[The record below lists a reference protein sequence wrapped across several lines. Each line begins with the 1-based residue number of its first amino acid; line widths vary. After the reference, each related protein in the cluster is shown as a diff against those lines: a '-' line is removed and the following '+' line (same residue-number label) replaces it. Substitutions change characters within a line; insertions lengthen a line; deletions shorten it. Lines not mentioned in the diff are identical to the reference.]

1 VQFQR
6 LRLSGF
12 KSFVEPTEF
21 RIEPGL
27 TGVVGPNGCGKS
39 NLLEALRWVMGAN
52 SAKAMRAGG
61 MDEVIFAGAGTR
73 VPRNHAE
80 VTLTIDNSDRTAPAQ
95 FNDHQTI
102 EVVRRIDRGAGSTYR
117 VNSREVR
124 ARDVQLLFADASTGA
139 NSPALVRQGQIS
151 ELIAAKPQNRRR
163 ILEEAAGVSGL
174 HTRRHEAELR
184 LRAAETNLSRLDD
197 VTNELETALNR
208 LKREARQ
215 AEKYKR
221 LSGEIRALQGAV
233 LFSRW
238 TEARDVLVR
247 VDGESQEAGRTVEIT
262 TREASVAA
270 AQALTAEQA
279 IAPLREEEQV
289 AAAVLHRLAIEKDR
303 AERDAAQAAEAVRRL
318 SDDLRRLD
326 EDRDR
331 EIQIVDD
338 AKAALSK
345 IELERSDLAARIAA
359 APERMPQLQAGA
371 DAAERARAAAETE
384 VEQLAARAAG
394 EQTARRAATA
404 RAEEA
409 RTRLNRADRA
419 LDATKI
425 DQANLGPDTAPE
437 AEAAKARFDAA
448 LETLR
453 LARAAVEAAETERTE
468 AANAEAATRETARK
482 LEDQLGRLKTEA
494 RGLTQLTAQPRK
506 GGFTPALDDVSPDRG
521 YEAALAAALGD
532 DLDASLDRKAPSFWG
547 GRDTVG
553 PTWPQG
559 ATPLAPLIKAPPAL
573 AARLAFTAVV
583 SREDGERLQAALP
596 AGARLVS
603 KEGDLWRW
611 DGFVARADA
620 PKPAAVRLEQ
630 RTRLSEVEVEVAKL
644 SPAAA
649 EASLAHQTSA
659 QRVRTADEA
668 LRNARRAPPEAERAL
683 GTARDRVE
691 QLARDAVRR
700 DARSQALNETL
711 IRLQAEYD
719 EAKAFAGEAEAD
731 LSAIPAGDD
740 LAPQL
745 TAAREA
751 STRAREAAG
760 AARSALDNEGRERA
774 GRARRMEA
782 LDRDRADWSR
792 RAASTDSRLTALAK
806 DRAEVEAALIEARTA
821 PEALEERKLK
831 LLDEYAV
838 AEARRDRAAEALANA
853 DNLRIQADREQRAS
867 EQRASEAR
875 ELRASL
881 SARLDAARER
891 LAEMAQTIRDTI
903 RIEPDELGRRI
914 AEEATAVPA
923 DASGIEAHLMAL
935 ERERDQIGA
944 VNLRAEEES
953 IEYATRLDA
962 MRSERADLTGAIGR
976 LRDGIESLNA
986 EGRERLLAAFEVING
1001 HFQTLFQ
1008 ALFGG
1013 GQAELRLIESD
1024 DPLEAGLEIFAC
1036 PPGKRLSTMSL
1047 MSGGEQALTAAA
1059 LIFGVFL
1066 ANPAPICVLDEVDA
1080 PLDDANVDR
1089 FCNMLAEMRQ
1099 RTQTRF
1105 IAITHNP
1112 VTMSRM
1118 DRLFGVTMPEQG
1130 VSQLV
1135 SVDLKQAEA
1144 MVAQ

>member
-238 TEARDVLVR
+238 SEARDVLVR

-270 AQALTAEQA
+270 ALALTAQQA
-279 IAPLREEEQV
+279 IAPLREKEQV

-318 SDDLRRLD
+318 SEALRRLD
-326 EDRDR
+326 EDRER
-331 EIQIVDD
+331 EVQIIDE
-338 AKAALSK
+338 AKATLSK
-345 IELERSDLAARIAA
+345 IELERSDLGARIAA
-359 APERMPQLQAGA
+359 APERMPQLLAA
-371 DAAERARAAAETE
+371 AEAAERARAAAETE

-394 EQTARRAATA
+394 EQAAGRAATA
-404 RAEEA
+404 RAQEA
-409 RTRLNRADRA
+409 RTRLTRADRA
-419 LDATKI
+419 LEAAKLDH
-425 DQANLGPDTAPE
+425 ANLGPDTAPE
-437 AEAAKARFDAA
+437 AEAVQAKFGAA

-453 LARAAVEAAETERTE
+453 LARAAVEAAEAERAE
-468 AANAEAATRETARK
+468 AAIAEAATREAARK

-494 RGLTQLTAQPRK
+494 RGLTQLTAQPHK
-506 GGFTPALDDVSPDRG
+506 GGFAPALDDVSPDRG

-547 GRDTVG
+547 GRQTDG
-553 PTWPQG
+553 PAWPNG

-583 SREDGERLQAALP
+583 SREDGEHLQGALP
-596 AGARLVS
+596 IGARLVS

-630 RTRLSEVEVEVAKL
+630 RTRLSEVGAEVAKL
-644 SPAAA
+644 SPSAE
-649 EASLAHQTSA
+649 EASFAHQAAS
-659 QRVRTADEA
+659 QRVRTSDDA

-683 GTARDRVE
+683 ATARDRVE

-700 DARSQALNETL
+700 DARAQALNETL
-711 IRLQAEYD
+711 ARLQAEYD
-719 EAKAFAGEAEAD
+719 EAMAFSAQAQAD
-731 LSAIPAGDD
+731 LSALPIADD

-760 AARSALDNEGRERA
+760 AAGSALDNEGRERA

-782 LDRDRADWSR
+782 LDRDRTDWTR
-792 RAASTDSRLTALAK
+792 RAASTQSRLEALAK
-806 DRAEVEAALIEARTA
+806 DRNAVEASLIEARTA
-821 PEALEERKLK
+821 PEALEDRKLK
-831 LLDEYAV
+831 LLDEYGA
-838 AEARRDRAAEALANA
+838 AEARRDRAGEALANG
-853 DNLRIQADREQRAS
+853 DNLRIQADREHRAS

-881 SARLDAARER
+881 SARLEAARER

-914 AEEATAVPA
+914 AAEATAVPA
-923 DASGIEAHLMAL
+923 DASGIEAHLLAL

-953 IEYATRLDA
+953 VEYATRLDA